1 MATGVSNV
9 YRNILAPTDGSELS
23 EKAVKEAAQI
33 AKVMGAKLLL
43 LHVRSPIDIPHHVD
57 GGVLSRYGEGKL
69 MEEIAV
75 EERQLLDAALAIATS
90 AGAEAE
96 GAFITSYSPYESI
109 IRVAKERHVDLIVMA
124 SRIRHGIPRF
134 VIQSETH
141 KVLMNSEIPVLV
153 VR

>member
-1 MATGVSNV
+1 M

-23 EKAVKEAAQI
+23 HKAVLEAARI
-33 AKVMGAKLLL
+33 AKSMGAKLLL
-43 LHVRSPIDIPHHVD
+43 LHVRSPIDIPHHVE

-75 EERQLLDAALAIATS
+75 EERRLLDAALAVAAS
-90 AGAEAE
+90 AGVEAE
-96 GAFITSYSPYESI
+96 GSFISGYSPYESI
-109 IRVAKERHVDLIVMA
+109 IRVAKDQNSDLIVMA

-141 KVLMNSEIPVLV
+141 KVLMNTEIPVLV

>member
-1 MATGVSNV
+1 M
-9 YRNILAPTDGSELS
+9 YQNILAPTDGSDLS
-23 EKAVKEAAQI
+23 KKAVKEAARI
-33 AKVMGAKLLL
+33 AKFAGAKLLL
-43 LHVRSPIDIPHHVD
+43 LHVRSPIDIPHHAA

-69 MEEIAV
+69 MEEIAD
-75 EERQLLDAALAIATS
+75 EERQLLDAALEIAAS
-90 AGAEAE
+90 AGVKAE

-109 IRVAKERHVDLIVMA
+109 IRVAKEQQADLIVMA

-141 KVLMNSEIPVLV
+141 KVLMNTEIPVLV